1 MEFLTSTIL
10 SGMLYDGFS
19 RGIRL
24 SSDFLK
30 QKLQNWIIDEQ
41 TIEHLIDKLRTL
53 NLEDL
58 RERAIEQKINNSD
71 DILKYIQ
78 CIKKVQATNS
88 IVQNHSGSGDN
99 IAGNKIIHSGK

>member
-19 RGIRL
+19 KSIRL

-41 TIEHLIDKLRTL
+41 TIEQIVDKLRAL

-58 RERAIEQKINNSD
+58 SERAIEQKINNSD
-71 DILKYIQ
+71 DILKCIQ
-78 CIKKVQATNS
+78 CIKQIQANNS